1 MPRDGDDVQMSM
13 TPIPSLVL
21 YVAISLSLAALAA
34 VLSYRLAIEEAFIPM
49 F

>member
-1 MPRDGDDVQMSM
+1 MAQMSL

-21 YVAISLSLAALAA
+21 YVAISLGLAALVAL
-34 VLSYRLAIEEAFIPM
+34 LSYRLASGEALIPM

>member
-1 MPRDGDDVQMSM
+1 MSM

-21 YVAISLSLAALAA
+21 YVAISLGLAALAA
-34 VLSYRLAIEEAFIPM
+34 VLSYRLASEEAFIPM

>member
-1 MPRDGDDVQMSM
+1 MLRDDDDAQMSM

-34 VLSYRLAIEEAFIPM
+34 VLSYRLASEEAFIPM

>member
-1 MPRDGDDVQMSM
+1 MHRDGDDVQMSM

-21 YVAISLSLAALAA
+21 YLVISRGLAALAA
-34 VLSYRLAIEEAFIPM
+34 LLEYRLASEEAIIPM